1 MGEGRKHESHKGPAP
16 TVPAATGSKEAKEGD
31 VRMGDAQLQVE
42 ENGGALRIWGRLEL
56 HDEKGVIGCASP
68 ALQ

>member
-1 MGEGRKHESHKGPAP
+1 M
-16 TVPAATGSKEAKEGD
+16 PAATGSKEAKEGD